1 MSCFAVAR
9 FMLAYSH
16 IYRHP
21 GSWGR
26 CCSMQSILCRLHRR
40 FGSVLILV
48 GGLRYP
54 YCAWAALLG
63 VSFRRRRHRHRHYR
77 YTHIQ
82 TTQSAAA
89 HRRRAWPAYDS
100 SWHLGDFND
109 PFCATTQL
117 TLVLSTEKEI
127 INRQS
132 SPFMCL
138 VVFWCCAVSVVP
150 FIPMKFCET
159 RMLATFAQVIICY
172 FFACVENFVYYYY
185 F

>member
-1 MSCFAVAR
+1 MRS
-9 FMLAYSH
+9 LL
-16 IYRHP
+16 
-21 GSWGR
+21 
-26 CCSMQSILCRLHRR
+26 CSLHLR

-48 GGLRYP
+48 GGLRCP

-63 VSFRRRRHRHRHYR
+63 VSFRRRRRHRHRRYR

-127 INRQS
+127 INRRPL
-132 SPFMCL
+132 PFMCL

-150 FIPMKFCET
+150 APMKYCET
-159 RMLATFAQVIICY
+159 RMLATFAAQVNIIFLLSYHHRHCMPTD
-172 FFACVENFVYYYY
+172 FCL
-185 F
+185 